1 MEQKGKSKLTQVLI
15 IGSGIAFLAGSVLS
29 LSGLIASSLNE
40 PATSK
45 NSAQSQN
52 AQLQAEEK
60 GFLGVLQ
67 REPNNQTA
75 LRGLV
80 QIRLR
85 RGDAPGTKTALE
97 RLVKLNPDNKQYK
110 ELLAAL
116 NKQVAETKK
125 VGTLK
130 SPDPKQPPKSSK

>member
-45 NSAQSQN
+45 NSTQSQN

-97 RLVKLNPDNKQYK
+97 QLVKLNPDNKQYK
-110 ELLAAL
+110 EFLAAI
-116 NKQVAETKK
+116 NKQIADTKK

-130 SPDPKQPPKSSK
+130 PTEPKQPTPTSK

>member
-80 QIRLR
+80 EIRLR

-110 ELLAAL
+110 ELLTAL

>member
-1 MEQKGKSKLTQVLI
+1 MEKNKVTKVFI
-15 IGSGIAFLAGSVLS
+15 IGAGIAFLASSVAG
-29 LSGLIASSLNE
+29 LSGLIATSLDQ
-40 PATSK
+40 PATSEK
-45 NSAQSQN
+45 TAQSQS

-80 QIRLR
+80 EIRMQ
-85 RGDAPGTKTALE
+85 RGDVPGTKAALE
-97 RLVKLNPDNKQYK
+97 QLVKAYPDNKQYK
-110 ELLAAL
+110 EFLDAV
-116 NKQVAETKK
+116 NKQVAQTTK

-130 SPDPKQPPKSSK
+130 STEPKQPTKPSK

>member
-1 MEQKGKSKLTQVLI
+1 MEKNKLTKVFI
-15 IGSGIAFLAGSVLS
+15 IGAGVAFLGSSVAG
-29 LSGLIASSLNE
+29 LSGLIATSLNE
-40 PATSK
+40 TPAREKTT
-45 NSAQSQN
+45 QSQS

-80 QIRLR
+80 EIRMQ
-85 RGDAPGTKTALE
+85 RGDVTGTKAALE
-97 RLVKLNPDNKQYK
+97 QLVKAYPDNRQYK
-110 ELLAAL
+110 EVLAAV
-116 NKQVAETKK
+116 NKQIADTKN

-130 SPDPKQPPKSSK
+130 STEPKQPTKPSK

>member
-1 MEQKGKSKLTQVLI
+1 MEKNKLITKVFI
-15 IGSGIAFLAGSVLS
+15 IGAGMAFLASSVAG
-29 LSGLIASSLNE
+29 LSGLIATSLNE
-40 PATSK
+40 TPAVEKTT
-45 NSAQSQN
+45 QSQS

-80 QIRLR
+80 GIRMQ
-85 RGDAPGTKTALE
+85 RGDVAGTKAALE
-97 RLVKLNPDNKQYK
+97 QLVKAYPDNKEYK
-110 ELLAAL
+110 EVLAAV
-116 NKQVAETKK
+116 NKQIADTKN

-130 SPDPKQPPKSSK
+130 STEPKQPTKPSK